1 MKKFIRL
8 LINIILISILIY
20 SSYNIYIKLSEYKKA
35 DNVYEDVKKISQS
48 VKDTKDKYKELH
60 TINPDY
66 RFWITVDNTN
76 IDYPVVQGTNNDYY
90 LNHDFN
96 KNYLSSGSIFMD
108 YRNNFEESKS
118 ATIYGHHMRNKT
130 MFAQLTKFKDKGFFN
145 QNNLIKIED
154 ENNTYTYEVFSVY
167 VADLNNKDYL
177 KVNFNNEQDK
187 ENYINYIKNRSLYK
201 KDIEVNSSDDIITL
215 YTCSYEFDDA
225 RTIVHGKL
233 ISTEKNN

>member
-1 MKKFIRL
+1 MKILRNI
-8 LINIILISILIY
+8 INIVLISIIAICAYKIY
-20 SSYNIYIKLSEYKKA
+20 DKTAEYKKA
-35 DNVYEDVKKISQS
+35 DESYEQIRLEKKNENNNNLYDKYED
-48 VKDTKDKYKELH
+48 
-60 TINPDY
+60 Y
-66 RFWITVDNTN
+66 RGWIKVDNTN
-76 IDYPVVQGTNNDYY
+76 IDYPIVQGKDNSFY
-90 LNHDFN
+90 LDKDIN
-96 KNYLSSGSIFMD
+96 KNYVSSGSIFMN
-108 YRNNFEESKS
+108 YLNNGFNDEN
-118 ATIYGHHMRNKT
+118 TVLFGHHMRNKT
-130 MFAQLTKFKDKGFFN
+130 MFAQLTKFKDKDFFN

>member
-20 SSYNIYIKLSEYKKA
+20 SSYNIFIKLSEYKKA

-48 VKDTKDKYKELH
+48 VKDNKDKYKELH

-96 KNYLSSGSIFMD
+96 KNYLSSGSIFID

-130 MFAQLTKFKDKGFFN
+130 MFGELTNFKKEEFFN
-145 QNNLIKIED
+145 KNNLITIED
-154 ENNTYTYEVFSVY
+154 KDHTYTYEVFSVY
-167 VADLNNKDYL
+167 VADLNNDDYL
-177 KVNFNNEQDK
+177 KVHFEDDK
-187 ENYINYIKNRSLYK
+187 SHKNYLDYIKNRSLYK
-201 KDIEVNSSDDIITL
+201 KDINLSTNDKILTL
-215 YTCSYEFDDA
+215 YTCSYEFKNA
-225 RTIVHGKL
+225 RTIVHAKL
-233 ISTEKNN
+233 ISTK